1 MKIKSAEFVKGA
13 VKPSDYPMPSLP
25 QVAFAGR
32 SNVGKSSLINSLLNR
47 KRLARTSRTPGR
59 TQQINFFILNGEIYF
74 VDLPGYGYAKV
85 PKRIKKNWDKMIV
98 SYLRDNPALKLLIAI
113 LDARRKPSDLDLRLQ
128 EWILGYQIPFIYA
141 VTKSDKLSKNQ
152 LHHQLKVIKET
163 LAPPEGVCF
172 LPYSAKTRR
181 GRREL
186 LDVVDM
192 ALEGTQ
198 E

>member
-1 MKIKSAEFVKGA
+1 MKIKSVEFVKSA
-13 VKPSDYPMPSLP
+13 VKPSDFPEESLP

-59 TQQINFFILNGEIYF
+59 TQHINFFILNGEIHF

-85 PKRIKKNWDKMIV
+85 PKRIKRNWDSMIV
-98 SYLRDNPALKLLIAI
+98 NYLKDNPRLKLLIAI
-113 LDARRKPSDLDLRLQ
+113 LDARRKPSELDLRLQ
-128 EWILGYQIPFIYA
+128 GWILAYRIPFIYV

-152 LHHQLKVIKET
+152 LHKQLGIIKQT
-163 LAPPEGVCF
+163 LTPPEGVCF
-172 LPYSAKTRR
+172 LPYSSKTRR
-181 GRREL
+181 GRKEL
-186 LDVVDM
+186 LEVVDM
-192 ALEGTQ
+192 ALQGAQ